1 MQISDFGLSRKL
13 ENKDYYRSKNG
24 GLFPLR
30 WTAPEAIQDS
40 KFSTASDVWSYGILL
55 YEIWSLA
62 SKPYGNFNN
71 DMVATAPTKSL

>member
-30 WTAPEAIQDS
+30 WTAPELLS
-40 KFSTASDVWSYGILL
+40 KIANSPLPVMSGATESYSMKFGHWLLNLMEISTMIR
-55 YEIWSLA
+55 
-62 SKPYGNFNN
+62 
-71 DMVATAPTKSL
+71 